1 MSLTCY
7 EKQLH
12 IKSKSASVS
21 LQSGWEETRGG
32 FLNQTPKCNQRRFQ
46 ISLSPRQ
53 IYHLILEPIVNISRE
68 EKYKRLEFPVPS
80 GECDSTEQ
88 PVQNL
93 REDEAKLEMDR
104 KQELKKAGLN
114 DLQAKHVELE
124 VIPMTFEHK
133 DKETFI
139 STWKDSW
146 KALKHQLRHDT
157 ARSRRQNTPLT
168 KISETLM
175 KYHDLVPLFTVLG
188 ENDCSSVTEITKL

>member
-1 MSLTCY
+1 MQP
-7 EKQLH
+7 EKISNLAEPQANLPLDPRTNSEYF
-12 IKSKSASVS
+12 K
-21 LQSGWEETRGG
+21 
-32 FLNQTPKCNQRRFQ
+32 RRKIQ
-46 ISLSPRQ
+46 A
-53 IYHLILEPIVNISRE
+53 IV
-68 EKYKRLEFPVPS
+68 EFPVPS

-124 VIPMTFEHK
+124 VIPTMLEHK